1 MSRVQP
7 NDCRLFGLST
17 IHVIFGSYPTRSAH
31 NDHAWTASGSL
42 ARLYIR
48 GGRSSQCH
56 RWNCHFRGVFASTF
70 GHCVRIARVDVD
82 PSPHQPSRVVGQV
95 ISEIVVG
102 HDMVDEVG
110 NVTVASIALLVDM
123 LTSLC
128 LVAQGAYQKRTG
140 DYVGVSQSLQFVF
153 HAPAPLGTT
162 LRISNTCI
170 SLGARAMSARCEV
183 WDANADRLV
192 CSAFH
197 VKMAPS
203 ASKL

>member
-1 MSRVQP
+1 MPGPPRDRWHDFISVEDEAV
-7 NDCRLFGLST
+7 NAIG
-17 IHVIFGSYPTRSAH
+17 G
-31 NDHAWTASGSL
+31 TATFAVRKEVLQVFIGVTAL
-42 ARLYIR
+42 
-48 GGRSSQCH
+48 Q
-56 RWNCHFRGVFASTF
+56 GVFASTF